1 MQSMSRSAGVMLV
14 VATVVGV
21 MGCAKKWQTGAV
33 VGAGGGAV
41 AGAAVGQVAGSTTKG
56 AIIGAVI
63 GGVAGGLI
71 GNEMDKRAAELRQN
85 IRGATV
91 ERVGEGIQV
100 TFDSGLM
107 FDLDSDDL
115 RPEARTNLGELAKS
129 FDKYDDSD
137 IMIVGHTDGT
147 GTEAYNQELSEK
159 RANSAAGYLVNNGVS
174 GKRIRTLGLGETE
187 PVASNETDSGRQTNR
202 RIEVAIYASKDMQEA
217 AKKKAGGS

>member
-1 MQSMSRSAGVMLV
+1 MPFSSRNAGLMLL
-14 VATVVGV
+14 ATIVSVS
-21 MGCAKKWQTGAV
+21 GCAKKWQTGAV

-56 AIIGAVI
+56 AIIGAVV

-85 IRGATV
+85 IKGAKV

-107 FDLDSDDL
+107 FDVDSDAL
-115 RPEARTNLGELAKS
+115 RAEARTNLGELAKS

-137 IMIVGHTDGT
+137 IMIVGHTDNT
-147 GTEAYNQELSEK
+147 GTEQHNQDLSIR
-159 RANSAAGYLVNNGVS
+159 RADAAAGFLVNRGVS
-174 GKRIRTLGLGETE
+174 GKRIRTLGLGEME
-187 PVASNETDSGRQTNR
+187 PVTTNETNAGRQENR

-217 AKKKAGGS
+217 ARKKAGGA

>member
-1 MQSMSRSAGVMLV
+1 MRSMTRRVAIVLLAA
-14 VATVVGV
+14 ATVGAS
-21 MGCAKKWQTGAV
+21 GCAKKWQTGAV

-56 AIIGAVI
+56 AIIGAVV

-85 IRGATV
+85 IRGAKV

-107 FDLDSDDL
+107 FDVDSDDL
-115 RPEARTNLGELAKS
+115 RAEARTNLGELAKS
-129 FDKYDDSD
+129 FDKYEDSD
-137 IMIVGHTDGT
+137 IMIVGHTDNT
-147 GTEAYNQELSEK
+147 GTEAHNQDLSIR
-159 RANSAAGYLVNNGVS
+159 RADAAAGFLVDRGVS
-174 GKRIRTLGLGETE
+174 GKRIRTLGLGEME
-187 PVASNETDSGRQTNR
+187 PVSSNETASGRQENR

-217 AKKKAGGS
+217 AKKKAAGG

>member
-1 MQSMSRSAGVMLV
+1 MQFSSRNAGLLLLV
-14 VATVVGV
+14 TVVGAG
-21 MGCAKKWQTGAV
+21 GCAKKWQTGAV

-56 AIIGAVI
+56 AIIGAVV

-85 IRGATV
+85 IRGAKV

-107 FDLDSDDL
+107 FDVDSDAL
-115 RPEARTNLGELAKS
+115 RTEARTNLGELAKS
-129 FDKYDDSD
+129 FDKYEDSD
-137 IMIVGHTDGT
+137 IMIVGHTDNT
-147 GTEAYNQELSEK
+147 GTEAHNQKLSED
-159 RANSAAGYLVNNGVS
+159 RANAAAGFLVNNGVK
-174 GKRIRTLGLGETE
+174 GKRIRTLGLGEME
-187 PVASNETDSGRQTNR
+187 PVATNETNAGRQENR

-217 AKKKAGGS
+217 ARKKAGGS

>member
-1 MQSMSRSAGVMLV
+1 MQSISRSAGLILMTGLV
-14 VATVVGV
+14 VGAG
-21 MGCAKKWQTGAV
+21 GCAKKWQTGAV

-85 IRGATV
+85 IKGAKV

-107 FDLDSDDL
+107 FDTDSDDL
-115 RPEARTNLGELAKS
+115 RSEARTNLGELARS

-137 IMIVGHTDGT
+137 IMIVGHTDNT
-147 GTEAYNQELSEK
+147 GTEAYNQKLSED
-159 RANSAAGYLVNNGVS
+159 RANAAAGFLVDRGVS
-174 GKRIRTLGLGETE
+174 GKRIRTLGLGEME
-187 PVASNETDSGRQTNR
+187 PIATNETATGRQENR

-217 AKKKAGGS
+217 AKRKAAGG